1 MKLDMS
7 ARLRSK
13 PFLVALAS
21 LLGMIAVDVFQI
33 DLADW
38 ERYVDAVLYALI
50 LGGVVIDPS
59 TPGASDKPADK

>member
-1 MKLDMS
+1 MKLDIN

-13 PFLVALAS
+13 PFLTAVAA

-38 ERYVDAVLYALI
+38 ERYVDAILYALI
-50 LGGVVIDPS
+50 LGGVVVDPT
-59 TPGASDKPADK
+59 TPGASDGDK